1 MKKSEIKIVLQY
13 NDYKV
18 ADAIVKAVS
27 PDNFNHLSNLAIKTT
42 RQENKVLT
50 YINCCGKL
58 STFLAT
64 IDDLLFCVSITE
76 KTLQITK
83 KLM

>member
-1 MKKSEIKIVLQY
+1 VKKLEIEIKLQY
-13 NDYKV
+13 NDYNV

-27 PDNFNHLSNLAIKTT
+27 PDNFNTSSNLSIKTT
-42 RQENKVLT
+42 RQKNKVLT

-64 IDDLLFCVSITE
+64 IDDLLFCISITE
-76 KTLQITK
+76 RTLQITK
-83 KLM
+83 KIM